1 MAGGAKK
8 QLRGMHNHDNP
19 GSGIE
24 PDTVTLLTSDTLEYS
39 PIFIKVKGWVQ
50 SRTLN
55 EHEQRKVTVW
65 GARVAHLWCTCRP
78 PM

>member
-24 PDTVTLLTSDTLEYS
+24 PDTVTVPTSDTLEYS
-39 PIFIKVKGWVQ
+39 TIFIKVKGWVQ

-65 GARVAHLWCTCRP
+65 EASVVHLWWACRP